1 MLKLWQTADAAA
13 DYLSSLLDSRA
24 DDDGGHDFI
33 IVSLVGLSAQL
44 GHQLDNNLI
53 SRAMAV
59 VHEFSVDGEEVSVTL
74 ERRSPLDIRSDR
86 DTLGCAGGCQHF
98 ETPCLVGL
106 LVDVAEDHGELVVT
120 GYKQFI
126 EEEVEEV
133 VDELRRR
140 FKRSL
145 CESKAEIMALPPQ
158 IPVFAAVQKLLA
170 TL

>member
-13 DYLSSLLDSRA
+13 DYIESLLDSRDA
-24 DDDGGHDFI
+24 DKGGHDFI
-33 IVSLVGLSAQL
+33 IVELVGLCAQM
-44 GHQLDNNLI
+44 GHQLDSGL
-53 SRAMAV
+53 RARAQV
-59 VHEFSVDGEEVSVTL
+59 VVDEFSADDEEVSLTI
-74 ERRSPLDIRSDR
+74 ERRSPLEVRSDR
-86 DTLGCAGGCQHF
+86 DTVGCADGCEHF
-98 ETPCLVGL
+98 ETSCLVAL
-106 LVDVAEDHGELVVT
+106 LVDVAEDHGELAAT
-120 GYKQFI
+120 GFDLFI

-145 CESKAEIMALPPQ
+145 RESKAEIEGLPEQ